1 VRHALVEVVGVVKSV
16 RRALVEVV
24 GVVKSV
30 PPCAVRRLLES

>member
-30 PPCAVRRLLES
+30 PPCALRRLLES